1 MPRPDVYKRQVS
13 GLGLA
18 LVRALAARGDQVM
31 AADLADAAPEG
42 VLPAGVTYRQLD
54 VRSDADWAVSY
65 THLDV
70 YKRQVDPH
78 PAQPDAA

>member
-1 MPRPDVYKRQVS
+1 MPPTPRTPRRALVTGGVS

-42 VLPAGVTYRQLD
+42 CLL
-54 VRSDADWAVSY
+54 Y
-65 THLDV
+65 TSRCV
-70 YKRQVDPH
+70 
-78 PAQPDAA
+78 